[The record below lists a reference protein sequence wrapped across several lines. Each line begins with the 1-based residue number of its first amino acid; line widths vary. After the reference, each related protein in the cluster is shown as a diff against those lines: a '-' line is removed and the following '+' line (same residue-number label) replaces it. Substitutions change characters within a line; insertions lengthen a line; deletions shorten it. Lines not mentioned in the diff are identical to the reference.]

1 MWLLGIDGNWFEMEG
16 CSSSIVYLVKK
27 LETYLIFRHMRTI
40 VCKGI
45 AHTASIA
52 KLLFQHVPR
61 LRDSSRKGEQIRFF
75 NNEMKG
81 NCSRSLLYNVG
92 G

>member
-16 CSSSIVYLVKK
+16 YSSSIVYLVKK
-27 LETYLIFRHMRTI
+27 CLLQFARSYLIFRHMPTI

-52 KLLFQHVPR
+52 KLLFQLVPL
-61 LRDSSRKGEQIRFF
+61 LRYSSRKGGQIRFF

-81 NCSRSLLYNVG
+81 N
-92 G
+92 